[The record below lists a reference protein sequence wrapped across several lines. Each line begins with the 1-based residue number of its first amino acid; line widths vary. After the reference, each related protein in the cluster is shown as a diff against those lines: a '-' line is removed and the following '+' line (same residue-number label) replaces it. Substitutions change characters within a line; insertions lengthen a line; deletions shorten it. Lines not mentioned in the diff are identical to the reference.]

1 MLRIVLFGVIVALL
15 AAVAAY
21 LSAKSKA
28 RRGGVEVLDT
38 EGRRRLP
45 PPGGPRGRVVVA
57 GTIAVV
63 AVLVLFAASVRV
75 VPVGHGLVVF
85 NTVSK
90 TFRLAPQ
97 GVALVMPVISDT
109 ELYDLR
115 RVEYTM
121 SGVRGEG
128 RKSETDDSLW
138 SPTQEGLQVGID
150 ITVWHHLDPRR
161 VVDIHRGIGPDFE
174 EKIIRPAVR
183 SVIRLVISEYAVMD
197 VYSSRRAQIQDEINV
212 KIKKLVERD
221 GFVID
226 EVVLRDVRF
235 TEQFAKAIEAK
246 QIAQQ
251 SAEQMKYVLEKEQK
265 EAERKVI
272 EAQGRAKAIETINEA
287 LRQSPSY
294 IKYLYVDKLSDKIS
308 VIVSDQS
315 TIMDLKGILDSKK

>member
-1 MLRIVLFGVIVALL
+1 MLRIVLFGMVVALL
-15 AAVAAY
+15 AALAAY
-21 LSAKSKA
+21 FAARSKA
-28 RRGGVEVLDT
+28 RKGGVEVLDT

-45 PPGGPRGRVVVA
+45 PPRSAPGRMVA
-57 GTIAVV
+57 AGAIIAL
-63 AVLVLFAASVRV
+63 ALVLLAASVRV

-85 NTVSK
+85 NTVTK

-97 GVALVMPVISDT
+97 GVALVVPVISDT
-109 ELYDLR
+109 QLYDLR

-128 RKSETDDSLW
+128 RKSEADDSLW

-150 ITVWHHLDPRR
+150 ITVWHHLDPLR
-161 VVDIHRGIGPDFE
+161 VIDIHRGIGPDFE

-197 VYSSRRAQIQDEINV
+197 VYSSRRAQIQDEINA
-212 KIKKLVERD
+212 KIKKLVEKD
-221 GFVID
+221 GFMID

-287 LRQSPSY
+287 LRQNPNY
-294 IKYLYVDKLSDKIS
+294 IRYLYVDKLSDKIS
-308 VIVSDQS
+308 VIVSDQN

>member
-1 MLRIVLFGVIVALL
+1 MRIALIGLVFAMLATMAAFL
-15 AAVAAY
+15 A
-21 LSAKSKA
+21 SKA
-28 RRGGVEVLDT
+28 RRGRDGVEVLDT

-45 PPGGPRGRVVVA
+45 TPRKTPATLVGGVLLA
-57 GTIAVV
+57 AL
-63 AVLVLFAASVRV
+63 VLVLLASSVRV

-85 NTVSK
+85 NTVTK

-97 GVALVMPVISDT
+97 GVALVVPLVTDT
-109 ELYDLR
+109 QIYDLR

-128 RKSETDDSLW
+128 RKSEADDSLW

-150 ITVWHHLDPRR
+150 LTVWHHLDPRR
-161 VVDIHRGIGPDFE
+161 VIDIHRGIGPDFE

-197 VYSSRRAQIQDEINV
+197 VYSARRAQIQDEINA
-212 KIKKLVERD
+212 KIKRLVEKD

-272 EAQGRAKAIETINEA
+272 EAQGRSKAIETINEA
-287 LRQSPSY
+287 LRQNPNY
-294 IKYLYVDKLSDKIS
+294 IRYLYVDKLSDKIS
-308 VIVSDQS
+308 VIVSDQN